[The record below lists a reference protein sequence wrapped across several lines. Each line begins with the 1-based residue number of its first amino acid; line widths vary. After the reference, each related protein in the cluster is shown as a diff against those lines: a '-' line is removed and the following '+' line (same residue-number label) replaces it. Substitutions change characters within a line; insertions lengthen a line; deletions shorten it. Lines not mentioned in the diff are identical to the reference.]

1 MIPVVV
7 NTPETMVKVK
17 VLTMK
22 EDSEN
27 TLKAL
32 HKAGVLHIDT
42 SEELSPVDRAAIED
56 QHHEVTH
63 LLDNVNTILSYLP
76 DKEALI
82 PAENVEVI
90 YTRPLH
96 ELNGEV
102 ESLYTRLHNMYQRTV
117 RPAEKIEE
125 LSGLKK
131 YLEPLARQT
140 GQTGLKL
147 RDLKFTGDYLFSRV
161 FVFRGES
168 FRNVKDSLKDRPLE
182 TIVATAEDEN
192 VVYGIGKVK
201 DLEDIES
208 LVTGVEGKILQI
220 PDEDY
225 SLQEYI
231 VQLSDRLSGLQQE
244 LSGLQDR
251 LIEATSENIN
261 RLVLLREVLLSENE
275 RLAVLEKACEARY
288 VILIQGWM
296 PESSVESTISEL
308 KDTIDDIFID
318 TREAGPDEEPPTK
331 MNNPAGFRPF
341 HVIVNLFGTPR
352 YREWDPTPILSY
364 SFALFFGIMVCD
376 VVYALGIMLLG
387 RFLLAKFVD
396 DPDSENFKLFQ
407 KLLYICSGVALIG
420 GLLTG
425 QYLGNIYTLFGFEDL
440 ALSQGV
446 KELLQD
452 PVSFIVL
459 ALGIGFIHVNI
470 GHIMALI
477 KGIKDKNRGVILSKI
492 GLFAVQFGIPSI
504 LNSLLNVNIPG
515 FTPQLYSI
523 LSYVMAGGVL
533 VIIVSSV
540 MQSGGLGAILW
551 LFDITGLLGDVMSYA
566 RLAGVGLATFYLA
579 STFNLMA
586 ELFSGMIPGVAGAII
601 GGILGVVIIIFGHTV
616 NMVLTAI
623 TGFMHSLRLCFV
635 EFLFKFYEGGGNEYS
650 PFRLKKR
657 AVIPLTIR

>member
-56 QHHEVTH
+56 QRREVTH

-102 ESLYTRLHNMYQRTV
+102 ESLYTRLHSMYQRTV

-477 KGIKDKNRGVILSKI
+477 KGIKDKNRGVILGKV

>member
-477 KGIKDKNRGVILSKI
+477 KGIKDKNRGVILGKV

>member
-56 QHHEVTH
+56 QRREVTH

-102 ESLYTRLHNMYQRTV
+102 ESLYTRLHSMYQRTV

>member
-56 QHHEVTH
+56 QRREVTH

-102 ESLYTRLHNMYQRTV
+102 ESLYTRLHSMYQRTV

-308 KDTIDDIFID
+308 KDTVDDIFID

-477 KGIKDKNRGVILSKI
+477 KGIKDKNRGVILGKV